1 MTNPIT
7 PQKTALDV
15 AFDIL
20 GPNKIARICGV
31 KGPSACKW
39 RAKGRLP
46 RTEWT
51 GETNYAA
58 QIAAATQGA
67 VSRDALLSSGI
78 AAK

>member
-1 MTNPIT
+1 MTKLISPH
-7 PQKTALDV
+7 KTALEV

-39 RAKGRLP
+39 KAKGRLP

-58 QIAAATQGA
+58 QIAEATKGV
-67 VSRDALLSSGI
+67 VSRDALLTPGV
-78 AAK
+78 ATK